1 MEAIPLHLLPEGA
14 EGLVFDCDGTLIDS
28 MPLHFAAW
36 KDNCDHFGIIITPQI
51 LVELAG
57 KSVDELL
64 DILSERSGKTGQV
77 DRGQVRISHTGKGS
91 SRPLVFPWHGQP
103 EAQP

>member
-77 DRGQVRISHTGKGS
+77 DRGQVRITRYLGS
-91 SRPLVFPWHGQP
+91 SRPPVFP
-103 EAQP
+103 